1 VTRMRVRSG
10 FIGAEEPTPFDP
22 CYSYIYGETEDYQ
35 VLIQFATA
43 TETAEADLFAL
54 WPNPTTGLVH
64 LRSNSDA
71 PAMIEVLDMQ
81 GRLVMAT
88 TLTRGT
94 TTIDVSTLATGTYS
108 VRVQQNNALYNTRL
122 EVVQQ

>member
-1 VTRMRVRSG
+1 
-10 FIGAEEPTPFDP
+10 
-22 CYSYIYGETEDYQ
+22 
-35 VLIQFATA
+35 
-43 TETAEADLFAL
+43 
-54 WPNPTTGLVH
+54 
-64 LRSNSDA
+64 
-71 PAMIEVLDMQ
+71 
-81 GRLVMAT
+81 MAT